1 MRILEMALISRA
13 NVSQMTFEEIAQHLA
28 GLEKV
33 NETFVKE
40 RGDVMDELLQNQLEL
55 KATEKI
61 LEKQHSRLD
70 RLKFFIDN
78 EIEQREQL
86 ETASKQNP
94 KQIILREKLQN
105 SRELLG
111 RYKSEEEIIMKE
123 NFETLESVRTLNK
136 LILAELDEI
145 KDLDSKIANKK
156 KNITLLKQGQN
167 RLKMAM

>member
-1 MRILEMALISRA
+1 MALTSRA
-13 NVSQMTFEEIAQHLA
+13 NVSQMTLEEISQHLA
-28 GLEKV
+28 NLEKV
-33 NETFVKE
+33 NETFLKE
-40 RGDVMDELLQNQLEL
+40 RGLVTDEIMQNKLDL

-94 KQIILREKLQN
+94 NQTILREKLQN

-111 RYKSEEEIIMKE
+111 KYKSEEEIIMKE

-136 LILAELDEI
+136 LILAQLDKLKE
-145 KDLDSKIANKK
+145 LDSKIGSKR

-167 RLKMAM
+167 KLKMAM

>member
-1 MRILEMALISRA
+1 MALISRA
-13 NVSQMTFEEIAQHLA
+13 NVSQMTLEEISQHLA
-28 GLEKV
+28 NLEKV
-33 NETFVKE
+33 NETVLKE
-40 RGDVMDELLQNQLEL
+40 RGLVTDEIMQNKLDL

-94 KQIILREKLQN
+94 NQTILREKLQN

-111 RYKSEEEIIMKE
+111 KYKSEEEIIMKE

-136 LILAELDEI
+136 LILAQLDKLKE
-145 KDLDSKIANKK
+145 LDSKIGSKR

-167 RLKMAM
+167 KLKMAM

>member
-1 MRILEMALISRA
+1 MALISRA
-13 NVSQMTFEEIAQHLA
+13 NVSQMTLEEISQHLA
-28 GLEKV
+28 NLEKV
-33 NETFVKE
+33 NESFLKE
-40 RGDVMDELLQNQLEL
+40 RGMVTDEIMQNNLDL

-94 KQIILREKLQN
+94 KQTILREKLQN

-111 RYKSEEEIIMKE
+111 KYKSEEEIIMKE

-136 LILAELDEI
+136 LILAQLDKLKE
-145 KDLDSKIANKK
+145 LDSKIGNKR

-167 RLKMAM
+167 KLKMAM

>member
-1 MRILEMALISRA
+1 MALISRA

-28 GLEKV
+28 SLEKIY
-33 NETFVKE
+33 EAFFKE
-40 RGDVMDELLQNQLEL
+40 RGDVIDQIMQSKLEL

-94 KQIILREKLQN
+94 KQTILREKLQN
-105 SRELLG
+105 SRDLLAK
-111 RYKSEEEIIMKE
+111 YKSEEEIIMKE
-123 NFETLESVRTLNK
+123 NFGTLESVRTLNK
-136 LILAELDEI
+136 LILTKLDELNE
-145 KDLDSKIANKK
+145 LDSKIANKK
-156 KNITLLKQGQN
+156 KNITLLKQGQT